1 MPFSY
6 RYYACDDMPDL
17 QLNESIT
24 HQAQTSIPG
33 FDHEAHS
40 TLTYM
45 RRADHSDFRRF
56 DCVHQEQRNVDAI
69 FEQKEVHRA
78 IFNERFNAFYNP
90 ERRYFLVQ
98 NDRSKSKSFFD
109 RLSRA
114 RPQPINATP
123 GKLDL
128 HEVMKLG
135 QTTGGWFANVR
146 LTGVQSAGLFGHDDI
161 GNSDEW
167 ARYSAEADMSAVYVK
182 VESRAGSIT
191 PVMITKDRAVIVQ
204 RDGGE
209 RDNLDLVAHL
219 NDVFIELGCVIA

>member
-1 MPFSY
+1 MPFSF
-6 RYYACDDMPDL
+6 RYYSCNDMPDL
-17 QLNESIT
+17 QLDESIT

-40 TLTYM
+40 TLTYA
-45 RRADHSDFRRF
+45 RRADHSDFQRF

-98 NDRSKSKSFFD
+98 NDRSKGKSFFD

-114 RPQPINATP
+114 RPHPINATP

-191 PVMITKDRAVIVQ
+191 PVMITKDRAVIIQ
-204 RDGGE
+204 KDGGE
-209 RDNLDLVAHL
+209 KENLDLVAHL
-219 NDVFIELGCVIA
+219 NDVFIELECVVA

>member
-17 QLNESIT
+17 GIGDSIT
-24 HQAQTSIPG
+24 HQAQASIPG

-40 TLTYM
+40 TLTYA
-45 RRADHSDFRRF
+45 RRADHPDFQRF
-56 DCVHQEQRNVDAI
+56 DCVHQEQRTVDAI
-69 FEQKEVHRA
+69 FEQREVHRA
-78 IFNERFNAFYNP
+78 IFNERFNAFYNSDQH
-90 ERRYFLVQ
+90 YFVVQ
-98 NDRSKSKSFFD
+98 NDRSKSKAFFD

-114 RPQPINATP
+114 RPQPINAMP
-123 GKLDL
+123 GQLDL
-128 HEVMKLG
+128 HAVMKLG

-146 LTGVQSAGLFGHDDI
+146 LTGVQSAGLFGHEDI
-161 GNSDEW
+161 GSSDEW

-182 VESRAGSIT
+182 VESRAGAIT

-209 RDNLDLVAHL
+209 KDNLDLVAHL
-219 NDVFIELGCVIA
+219 NEVFVHLGCVIA

>member
-17 QLNESIT
+17 SLGDCIT
-24 HQAQTSIPG
+24 HQAQASIPG
-33 FDHEAHS
+33 FDHEAFS
-40 TLTYM
+40 TLTYA
-45 RRADHSDFRRF
+45 RQADHADFRRF

-90 ERRYFLVQ
+90 GQQYFLVQ
-98 NDRSKSKSFFD
+98 NDRSKSKAFFD

-114 RPQPINATP
+114 RPQPITATP

-161 GNSDEW
+161 GSSDEW

-204 RDGGE
+204 KDGGE
-209 RDNLDLVAHL
+209 KDNLDLVAHL
-219 NDVFIELGCVIA
+219 NDVFFAIGCIIE